1 MGEDTKVAAAGE
13 RWKAAPALQSKRA
26 EEEPP
31 AVVLT
36 LLAFSSLKC
45 STGER
50 SILTFRSEIYQ
61 SGSEL
66 ET

>member
-1 MGEDTKVAAAGE
+1 MGEDNKVAAAGE
-13 RWKAAPALQSKRA
+13 RWKAAPALQSKRS

-36 LLAFSSLKC
+36 LLAFSSRKC

-50 SILTFRSEIYQ
+50 SILAFTLGLKFIN
-61 SGSEL
+61 L
-66 ET
+66 VLN

>member
-13 RWKAAPALQSKRA
+13 RWKAAPALQSKRS
-26 EEEPP
+26 EEDPP
-31 AVVLT
+31 AVAVLT

-61 SGSEL
+61 SGS
-66 ET
+66 